1 MYFLSKYINT
11 DVEYW
16 SPDEEKEYD
25 QEWNNEQWLI

>member
-11 DVEYW
+11 DVEW